1 MMKQVAGAALAC
13 LIVAMPA
20 YGQAKRTIPDSV
32 HRAHHPADSTFAALQ
47 ARGRTA
53 MGVDQA
59 TSTHAFDIL
68 ADGGRIAL
76 ERNVDD
82 DPEGVAA
89 IRAHLRQ
96 IAETFRAGDFQ
107 TPLFVHAEEVPG
119 TRVMAAKK
127 ASIDYA
133 FRPLPRGGE
142 VRLTTRDPEALEA
155 IRAFMM
161 FQRTDHRAGGTGG

>member
-1 MMKQVAGAALAC
+1 
-13 LIVAMPA
+13 
-20 YGQAKRTIPDSV
+20 
-32 HRAHHPADSTFAALQ
+32 
-47 ARGRTA
+47 

-96 IAETFRAGDFQ
+96 IAEAFRAGDFQ
-107 TPLFVHAEEVPG
+107 TPFFVHAEEVPG
-119 TRVMAAKK
+119 TRVMADKK
-127 ASIDYA
+127 DSIDYA

-142 VRLTTRDPEALEA
+142 VRITTRDPEAREA